1 VLHTH
6 PDGALA
12 QAEAPVR
19 SGAYHVF
26 QTIRAQALPP
36 GYKKSGAAPGLLFA
50 NLCNTALFAEPNKVT
65 GKHHDDKKKHNG
77 TKDDSF

>member
-1 VLHTH
+1 
-6 PDGALA
+6 
-12 QAEAPVR
+12 VR
-19 SGAYHVF
+19 ILSF
-26 QTIRAQALPP
+26 NTQALPP
-36 GYKKSGAAPGLLFA
+36 SHKKFWAAPGLLFA